1 MHISVPSVC
10 LVPMQARIE
19 CESLR
24 AVGTDDC
31 EPPCRYWDVNLRS
44 LEEEPVLFITEPS
57 IQTLNPFYTGIRRL
71 ELKGHMQC
79 LILLPKT
86 HLK

>member
-24 AVGTDDC
+24 TVGTDDC
-31 EPPCRYWDVNLRS
+31 EPPCVYWEMNLSS
-44 LEEEPVLFITEPS
+44 LGEEPLLLITGPPL
-57 IQTLNPFYTGIRRL
+57 QTLNQF
-71 ELKGHMQC
+71 
-79 LILLPKT
+79 
-86 HLK
+86 